1 MTSVRQKL
9 FIISKWGAYV
19 VKKLIK
25 FEIGILIGTIIG
37 ATVAAIICSMCF
49 SAFGYQVTDIAV
61 IQDCLQQE
69 ISNRLN
75 K

>member
-1 MTSVRQKL
+1 M
-9 FIISKWGAYV
+9 
-19 VKKLIK
+19 KKLIK